1 MFKPFTIKL
10 RRVHDR
16 VNITNGETTLTLTV
30 DATPEKLV
38 SGLLQARQKMQALG
52 PESTTEEMLDAA
64 RGVAAAIFGD
74 EQAEKLMDYY
84 PQDTAMSVFD
94 VCERYFSG
102 RLNKLIEREQKK

>member
-10 RRVHDR
+10 RRVHDK
-16 VNITNGETTLTLTV
+16 VAITNGETTLTLTV

-64 RGVAAAIFGD
+64 RDVAAAIFGD
-74 EQAEKLMDYY
+74 EQAQKLMDYY

>member
-10 RRVHDR
+10 RRVHDK
-16 VNITNGETTLTLTV
+16 VAITNGETSLMLTV

-38 SGLLQARQKMQALG
+38 SGLLAARKQMQALG
-52 PESTTEEMLDAA
+52 SESTKEEMQEAA
-64 RGVAAAIFGD
+64 KATAAAIFGD
-74 EQAEKLMDYY
+74 EQAQKLLDYY
-84 PQDTAMSVFD
+84 PEDTAMSVFD

>member
-38 SGLLQARQKMQALG
+38 SELLLAGKKMQALG
-52 PESTTEEMLDAA
+52 PGSTKEEMLDAA
-64 RGVAAAIFGD
+64 WDVAAATFGP
-74 EQAEKLMDYY
+74 EQAKKLMDYY
-84 PQDTAMSVFD
+84 PEDTAMSVFD
-94 VCERYFSG
+94 VCGKYFTG

>member
-10 RRVHDR
+10 RRVHDK
-16 VNITNGETTLTLTV
+16 VAITNGETTLNLTV

-38 SGLLQARQKMQALG
+38 SGLLAARRKMQALG
-52 PESTTEEMLDAA
+52 PESKKEEMMDAA
-64 RGVAAAIFGD
+64 RETAAAIFGD
-74 EQAEKLMDYY
+74 EQAQKLLDFY
-84 PQDTAMSVFD
+84 PEDTEMSVFD